1 MASEEEF
8 KKNTG
13 IRIPDIDYGKLIM
26 FSYDPL
32 RDAL

>member
-8 KKNTG
+8 KKNVG
-13 IRIPDIDYGKLIM
+13 IRIPDVDFNKLIM

-32 RDAL
+32 KDAI